1 MTTTV
6 ATLKAVFTADT
17 ADFDKGKRKV
27 ESGLSNLGSSISGL
41 GDSMSGIG
49 RSMIGFAAPVTA
61 ALGGAVYAAMDFDEQ
76 LRNIQAVTGD
86 STANIDALGQSIIDM
101 NTRFSSTEL
110 ATTFYDI
117 AGGVT
122 DATQRMDVFNTAI
135 HVAQA
140 GNAGLQGT
148 TQALI
153 ATMNAYANANLSA
166 SDAGDILTRTVGMG
180 VGTMDQF
187 AAALPNVIGIAS
199 SVGIS
204 FEEIAAATAY
214 LTTKGNSASEATTQ
228 LSAAISALLTPN
240 AAMTEA
246 FRMAGIES
254 GSLALEN
261 NGLMGTLNLL
271 KDSFG
276 GNVDEM
282 AKAFGSV
289 EALRAV
295 VSLAGG
301 DVDEFFTTFSE
312 GVEGAT
318 ASAEE
323 IQMQSAAAQF
333 DLLKSSLQDVAIQI
347 GLALLPAINRI
358 GKAVLPIVTKFA
370 NWAKENPKLVTT
382 IAAIAIGITGLG
394 IAFTVIGGILG
405 VIGTAFSVFGAI
417 LGVVLSPIGLV
428 VLGIGALAAAIYFLS
443 GGTLQGLIDGFK
455 EAVKWISEF
464 ASGLFNAFQEGG
476 LSGAGQFIQDK
487 LITPIKNILQETDWS
502 AVGDTVLARIKTAL
516 SNAANNINWGEVADT
531 AVAALVAYWDFQANL
546 AWDATN
552 WIWNNI
558 VIPIKN
564 AAVNADWNQI
574 GTEVF
579 NGLKKALGMT
589 LAGLWDS
596 SVWVRT
602 NITDPIWNKIK
613 EADWGQIANDIA
625 QGLWDG
631 LIAAGA
637 AIIDIQTWIVD
648 NIINPVLA
656 ELGIASPSTVFF
668 GIAMDIANGLINGL
682 ISGGLL
688 VVGQV
693 ATLVLG
699 IINTF
704 TTTIGDVAGLI
715 TTVFINPLVFG
726 IMSAIGAVSGAA
738 TAIANAV
745 LGPLNAIISRAA
757 AAATAIA
764 NVAAGSSV
772 VNNAVS
778 SAVGNPIVPTVVG
791 GNGQNPLASGGGLS
805 LPGRAGGGSVLG
817 GNAYMVGEKGPELF
831 VPNTNGSIIPNS
843 ALSSGGG
850 GGGGQG
856 MVINGGTFIIQGVQD
871 VEGLYEK
878 LARLNKQRGS
888 NAAFAKAG

>member
-1 MTTTV
+1 M
-6 ATLKAVFTADT
+6 
-17 ADFDKGKRKV
+17 
-27 ESGLSNLGSSISGL
+27 
-41 GDSMSGIG
+41 
-49 RSMIGFAAPVTA
+49 
-61 ALGGAVYAAMDFDEQ
+61 
-76 LRNIQAVTGD
+76 
-86 STANIDALGQSIIDM
+86 
-101 NTRFSSTEL
+101 
-110 ATTFYDI
+110 
-117 AGGVT
+117 
-122 DATQRMDVFNTAI
+122 
-135 HVAQA
+135 
-140 GNAGLQGT
+140 
-148 TQALI
+148 
-153 ATMNAYANANLSA
+153 
-166 SDAGDILTRTVGMG
+166 
-180 VGTMDQF
+180 
-187 AAALPNVIGIAS
+187 
-199 SVGIS
+199 
-204 FEEIAAATAY
+204 
-214 LTTKGNSASEATTQ
+214 
-228 LSAAISALLTPN
+228 
-240 AAMTEA
+240 
-246 FRMAGIES
+246 
-254 GSLALEN
+254 
-261 NGLMGTLNLL
+261 
-271 KDSFG
+271 
-276 GNVDEM
+276 
-282 AKAFGSV
+282 
-289 EALRAV
+289 
-295 VSLAGG
+295 
-301 DVDEFFTTFSE
+301 
-312 GVEGAT
+312 
-318 ASAEE
+318 
-323 IQMQSAAAQF
+323 
-333 DLLKSSLQDVAIQI
+333 
-347 GLALLPAINRI
+347 
-358 GKAVLPIVTKFA
+358 
-370 NWAKENPKLVTT
+370 
-382 IAAIAIGITGLG
+382 
-394 IAFTVIGGILG
+394 
-405 VIGTAFSVFGAI
+405 
-417 LGVVLSPIGLV
+417 
-428 VLGIGALAAAIYFLS
+428 
-443 GGTLQGLIDGFK
+443 
-455 EAVKWISEF
+455 
-464 ASGLFNAFQEGG
+464 
-476 LSGAGQFIQDK
+476 
-487 LITPIKNILQETDWS
+487 
-502 AVGDTVLARIKTAL
+502 
-516 SNAANNINWGEVADT
+516 
-531 AVAALVAYWDFQANL
+531 
-546 AWDATN
+546 
-552 WIWNNI
+552 
-558 VIPIKN
+558 
-564 AAVNADWNQI
+564 
-574 GTEVF
+574 
-579 NGLKKALGMT
+579 
-589 LAGLWDS
+589 
-596 SVWVRT
+596 WVRT

-631 LIAAGA
+631 LGTAA
-637 AIIDIQTWIVD
+637 QTILNVGQWIYD
-648 NIINPVLA
+648 NVVTPVMQ